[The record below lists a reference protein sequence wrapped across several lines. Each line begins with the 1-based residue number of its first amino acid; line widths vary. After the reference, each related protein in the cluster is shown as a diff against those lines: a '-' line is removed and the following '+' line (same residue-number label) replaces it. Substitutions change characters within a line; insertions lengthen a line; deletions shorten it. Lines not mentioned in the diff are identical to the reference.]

1 MGSSDAHRC
10 PSAQPL
16 IAGCPGVGVDP
27 KRVQCLKLHYQNSG
41 WLEAGDLDS
50 DTGSATDS
58 FCHLRQVTSV
68 SGSPFPV

>member
-1 MGSSDAHRC
+1 MGSSGAHRC

-27 KRVQCLKLHYQNSG
+27 KLVQCLKLHYQNSG

-50 DTGSATDS
+50 DTGSATD
-58 FCHLRQVTSV
+58 
-68 SGSPFPV
+68 